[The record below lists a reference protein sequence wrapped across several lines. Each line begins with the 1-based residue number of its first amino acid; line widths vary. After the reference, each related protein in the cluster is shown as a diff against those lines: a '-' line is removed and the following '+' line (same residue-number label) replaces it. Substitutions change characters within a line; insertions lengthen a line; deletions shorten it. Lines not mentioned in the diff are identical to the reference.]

1 MPRSTRCLWMCF
13 FDTVLI
19 MHRPTNGK
27 PGFFSSLVFRP
38 RDAADI
44 NVRKIQKKTSIT
56 CMKKGKRKK
65 PDFPLVCTCGSNTT
79 LKFQIEIL
87 EIERVIAE
95 MPFFFSFFSC
105 RSIHL
110 TYLWNRVWYYLSIG
124 DELGI
129 ETCIDLL
136 LVFSSLSPPNLT
148 LIGNDDFDTNLVWK
162 SWCF

>member
-1 MPRSTRCLWMCF
+1 MSE
-13 FDTVLI
+13 
-19 MHRPTNGK
+19 K
-27 PGFFSSLVFRP
+27 Y
-38 RDAADI
+38 
-44 NVRKIQKKTSIT
+44 KKKTSIT

-136 LVFSSLSPPNLT
+136 LVFSALSPPNLT

-162 SWCF
+162 SWCCWVLVDISARSSRKKQNLRIFRVGFFFCMCNVMSGSVHPIFKS